1 MLKSMS
7 ERESK
12 LRTEKAD
19 LERELMNRTNEISE
33 LKVRASQ
40 ISSQSQTSSAEV
52 SKLRSEFATKEE
64 SFRRT
69 IR

>member
-1 MLKSMS
+1 MS